1 MGCPN
6 CHTTETTGYVKTA
19 REPSKDLPDVEFI
32 DIAFKCE
39 ACGYS
44 WNCVGAK
51 QL

>member
-1 MGCPN
+1 MSCPN
-6 CHTTETTGYVKTA
+6 CGSDADKGYIKTV
-19 REPSKDLPDVEFI
+19 REPSKDLPNVEFI

-39 ACGYS
+39 GCDYS